1 MQDNFF
7 KIVNKSDPTQ
17 ILEALFS
24 SGEVTGIEK
33 AIIPASGDQSE
44 DTDTKE
50 KYAIAIYTNG
60 NILGKKGTRL
70 VLSFDKEELR
80 EKAMKTI
87 ESKLTITVIEA
98 SWYIY

>member
-7 KIVNKSDPTQ
+7 KIINKSDPTQ
-17 ILEALFS
+17 ILEALFNA
-24 SGEVTGIEK
+24 GEVTGIEK
-33 AIIPASGDQSE
+33 AIIPVAAGQAE
-44 DTDTKE
+44 DTKE

-60 NILGKKGTRL
+60 NILGKKGTCL
-70 VLSFDKEELR
+70 VLSFENEELR

-87 ESKLTITVIEA
+87 EAKLTITVIEA